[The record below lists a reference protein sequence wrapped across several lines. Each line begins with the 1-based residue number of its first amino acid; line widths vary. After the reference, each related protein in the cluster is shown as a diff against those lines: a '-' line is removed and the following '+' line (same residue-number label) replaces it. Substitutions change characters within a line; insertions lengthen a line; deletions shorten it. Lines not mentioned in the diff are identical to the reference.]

1 MSSWR
6 PSPLAKLV
14 QLLED
19 LKRELHVLEVQR
31 RLIDDAAVGVKLIAE
46 VLLGIGGVD
55 AGELRYDVDRI
66 GGSYGLIKASRAP
79 SVVLA
84 GGDCLLLGLV
94 VRVRGVLQ
102 LLLEV
107 ADLGRQVDDGL
118 SCGLKDRGGLVI
130 VVARLFKLREG
141 VGMLGLRG
149 LELIARS
156 LTCSLSVL

>member
-55 AGELRYDVDRI
+55 AGELRHDVDRI
-66 GGSYGLIKASRAP
+66 GGSNGFVEASRAP
-79 SVVLA
+79 GVVLA
-84 GGDCLLLGLV
+84 GGNRLLLGLV
-94 VRVRGVLQ
+94 VRVRRVLQ
-102 LLLEV
+102 LRLEV
-107 ADLGRQVDDGL
+107 ADLCRQVDDDL
-118 SCGLKDRGGLVI
+118 SCGLKDGGGLVI
-130 VVARLFKLREG
+130 VVACLFKLRKS
-141 VGMLGLRG
+141 VGMLDLRR
-149 LELIARS
+149 LEPVARS
-156 LTCSLSVL
+156 LTRSLSVL